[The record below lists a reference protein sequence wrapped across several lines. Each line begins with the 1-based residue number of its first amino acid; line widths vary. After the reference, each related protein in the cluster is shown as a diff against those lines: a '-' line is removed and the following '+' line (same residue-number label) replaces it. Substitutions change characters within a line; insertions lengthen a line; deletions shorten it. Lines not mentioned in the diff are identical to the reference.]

1 MKQVLVKDGSVVV
14 QEVPM
19 PTVGRRNILVRVA
32 HSCVSVGTELAGV
45 RMSGL
50 PLYRRA
56 LRQPENVRK
65 VLDMVKDQGLSR
77 TIDRVRGK
85 LSSGVPTGYSA
96 SGVVIAV
103 GEDVVGFAI
112 GDKVA
117 CAGAGIANHASFI
130 DVPIN
135 LAVKLP
141 DNLGTERACTVTL
154 GAIALQGVRR
164 CEPTLGERIV
174 IVGLGLL
181 GQLTAQMLK
190 ANGCCVIGIDP
201 DPSRVNLALTC
212 GMDYGLDS
220 NAEDYVAQ
228 VLRLTDGMGADAVI
242 ITAATSSDEVVS
254 QSFRSCRRKGRVI
267 LVGDVGLNLNRSD
280 FYNKEIDFR
289 ISTSYGPGRYD
300 PVYEEGGQDY
310 PFAYVRWTENRN
322 MSAYLDMLADGRIQL
337 DLLAGESFSIEDAP
351 RAYEALKTGSHTK
364 LVVTLSY
371 PHDAVEVR
379 TIKMPTVMQGQ
390 TGRIKVGLAGAGGFA
405 QGMHLPNMVKL
416 RDYYELRGVMSR
428 TGANA
433 TAVAMQNH
441 AAYATTDYEEI
452 LADPEIDLV
461 LIATRHDLHTDMA
474 LRALKVGKHVLLEK
488 PMALTEAEIGQYESF
503 YSSIGEN
510 APILMTGFNRRF
522 SPALVQAKK
531 LLGKRTTPLMI
542 YYRMNAGFI
551 PREHWVHGPEGGGR
565 NIGEGCHIYDVFQ
578 YLTSARPID
587 VQAATINAN
596 GKQWGNNDNFIAT
609 ISYDD
614 GSVCSLTYTALGDKE
629 FPKEQ
634 MEIFSDGKVLSLN
647 DYQELKVSGL
657 RRGGWSSK
665 STQKGQFEE
674 LLALAEGIKG
684 QRWPISFQDQVD
696 VTRVSLKVEGII
708 MKGKS

>member
-1 MKQVLVKDGSVVV
+1 MRQVLVKDGSVVV
-14 QEVPM
+14 QDVPM

-85 LSSGVPTGYSA
+85 LSSGAPTGYSA
-96 SGVVIAV
+96 AGVVIAV
-103 GEDVVGFAI
+103 GEDVVGFSL

-164 CEPTLGERIV
+164 CEPTLGEKIV

-190 ANGCCVIGIDP
+190 ANGCCVIGVDP
-201 DPSRVNLALTC
+201 DPRRVNLALTL
-212 GMDYGLDS
+212 GMNYGLDP

-254 QSFRSCRRKGRVI
+254 QSFKSCRRKGRVI

-337 DLLAGESFSIEDAP
+337 DLLAGESFSIEEAP
-351 RAYEALKTGSHTK
+351 QAYEALKTGSHTK

-371 PHDAVEVR
+371 PQDVVEVR
-379 TIKMPTVMQGQ
+379 TVKMPGAMRCQPGL
-390 TGRIKVGLAGAGGFA
+390 IKVALAGAGGFA
-405 QGMHLPNMVKL
+405 QGMHLPNIAKL

-441 AAYATTDYEEI
+441 AAYASTDYEEI

-461 LIATRHDLHTDMA
+461 LIATRHDLHADMA

-488 PMALTEAEIGQYESF
+488 PMALTEAEIYQYESF
-503 YSSIGEN
+503 YSDIGEN

-531 LLGKRTTPLMI
+531 LLSKRTTPLMI
-542 YYRMNAGFI
+542 NYRMNAGFI

-578 YLTSARPID
+578 YLTNARPID

-634 MEIFSDGKVLSLN
+634 MDIFYDGKVLSLN

-657 RRGGWSSK
+657 KRGGWSSK

-674 LLALAEGIKG
+674 LVALAEGIKE

-696 VTRVSLKVEGII
+696 VTRVSLKVESFIL
-708 MKGKS
+708 KGKG

>member
-19 PTVGRRNILVRVA
+19 PIVGRRNILVRVA

-65 VLDMVKDQGLSR
+65 VLDMVKDQGLGR

-85 LSSGVPTGYSA
+85 LSSGAPTGYSA

-103 GEDVVGFAI
+103 GEDVAGFVI

-141 DNLGTERACTVTL
+141 DDLGTERACTVTL

-190 ANGCCVIGIDP
+190 ANGCCVIGVDP
-201 DPSRVNLALTC
+201 DPSRVNLALKL
-212 GMDYGLDS
+212 GMNYGLDP

-254 QSFRSCRRKGRVI
+254 QSFKSCRRKGRVI

-289 ISTSYGPGRYD
+289 VSTSYGPGRYD

-310 PFAYVRWTENRN
+310 PFSYVRWTENRN

-337 DLLAGESFSIEDAP
+337 DLLAGESFSIEEAP
-351 RAYEALKTGSHTK
+351 QAYEALKTGSHTK

-371 PHDAVEVR
+371 PQDVVEVR
-379 TIKMPTVMQGQ
+379 TVKMPGVMQGQ
-390 TGRIKVGLAGAGGFA
+390 TGRIKVALAGAGSFA

-461 LIATRHDLHTDMA
+461 LIATRHDLHADMA

-488 PMALTEAEIGQYESF
+488 PMALTEAVIGQYESF
-503 YSSIGEN
+503 YSDVGEN

-531 LLGKRTTPLMI
+531 ILGKRTTPLMI
-542 YYRMNAGFI
+542 NYRMNAGFI

-634 MEIFSDGKVLSLN
+634 MEIFFDGKVLSLN

-657 RRGGWSSK
+657 KRGGWSSK

-674 LLALAEGIKG
+674 LVALADGIKG
-684 QRWPISFQDQVD
+684 RHWPISFQDQVD
-696 VTRVSLKVEGII
+696 VTRVSLKVESII